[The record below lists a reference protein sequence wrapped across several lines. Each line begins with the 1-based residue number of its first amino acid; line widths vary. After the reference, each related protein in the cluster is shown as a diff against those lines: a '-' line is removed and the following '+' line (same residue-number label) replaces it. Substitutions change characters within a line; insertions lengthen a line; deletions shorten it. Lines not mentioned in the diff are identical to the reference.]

1 MKGPA
6 EVKYKIC
13 VLYRPLL
20 DREPRTMIVTHSYFV
35 VVALDPF
42 LPPTT
47 GSSRFWLPPFIENVL
62 NTTKTFY
69 DIMMSKKKGRVH
81 AQGLEQNYWIVVCKI
96 ERVSANKFAYG
107 VRIQNYLLKA
117 GSHRWRSRDSG
128 RGVLLYEA
136 THVVACENRSAHNFR
151 FGIGRWT
158 LCLLRKATCNE
169 ALS

>member
-6 EVKYKIC
+6 EVKYKIY

-20 DREPRTMIVTHSYFV
+20 DRKPRTMIVTHSYF

-47 GSSRFWLPPFIENVL
+47 GSSRFWLQPFIENVL

-69 DIMMSKKKGRVH
+69 DIMMSKKDRVY
-81 AQGLEQNYWIVVCKI
+81 AQGLEQNYSIVVCKI
-96 ERVSANKFAYG
+96 ERVGANKFVYG
-107 VRIQNYLLKA
+107 ARIQNYLLKA
-117 GSHRWRSRDSG
+117 GSRGWRSRDSG
-128 RGVLLYEA
+128 RGVLFYGA
-136 THVVACENRSAHNFR
+136 THVVASENRSAHNFR
-151 FGIGRWT
+151 FEIGMWT